1 MLKCTACPGGASLEM
16 RIHQPIATAA
26 AFTLTALT
34 ALLGCSAGRDSATRV
49 TAAVYHVSPSG
60 NDADPGTADQ
70 PWRTIQH
77 AADIAGPGDTLL
89 VHAGTYAE
97 DVRFQ
102 RSGTSGAP
110 IAFQTAPTERVIV
123 RSLQPDQGA
132 SHLRLTGFRV
142 RGYRIWGVTLIGD
155 NQDVIL
161 SRLNVSGGEGG
172 IHFTDGYSGEPPAH
186 GPVTDILVEDCSVHD
201 VRYTGI
207 DATPGPCLRTVF
219 RRVESYGNGLVGQ
232 SSFGADGIGIERG
245 QDVTVEDCFVHDNGG
260 DGIDLNSRDRTG
272 GVGAIIVRGNVV
284 ARNHLQGIKLWS
296 GGRME
301 RNVVWGQGINPIMI
315 GAYDCRAEVLHN
327 AVAYNMWDAAYSARD
342 YAATFGYPEQAG
354 AAPRVRL
361 VMRNN
366 IWAFNTGPAVGSPT
380 GIYFGPRVQ
389 LLDERRNVFH
399 SRADGEIQAAFL
411 GDRWF
416 SRADIRNGTWAA
428 VSGHGQDDLA
438 VNPLFVSGWPS
449 VDLHLRPASPA
460 LGRGAY

>member
-1 MLKCTACPGGASLEM
+1 M
-16 RIHQPIATAA
+16 RANKRAA
-26 AFTLTALT
+26 MVAVLALAVPAALT
-34 ALLGCSAGRDSATRV
+34 ECSAGRDGRQSATPAAV
-49 TAAVYHVSPSG
+49 TVYHVSPSG
-60 NDADPGTADQ
+60 NDASPGTAAQ

-77 AADIAGPGDTLL
+77 AADTAGPGDTVL
-89 VHAGTYAE
+89 VHAGTYTE
-97 DVRFQ
+97 DVHLQ
-102 RSGTSGAP
+102 RSGASEAP
-110 IAFQTAPTERVIV
+110 IAFQTAPNERAIV
-123 RSLQPDQGA
+123 GSLQLEQGA
-132 SHLRLTGFRV
+132 SRLRLTGFRV

-161 SRLNVSGGEGG
+161 SHLNVSGGEGG

-186 GPVTDILVEDCSVHD
+186 GPVTDILVKDCSVHD

-207 DATPGPCLRTVF
+207 DATPGPCIRTVF

-232 SSFGADGIGIERG
+232 SSFGADGIGIEKG

-315 GAYDCRAEVLHN
+315 GAYGCTAEVLRN
-327 AVAYNMWDAAYSARD
+327 TVAYNMWDAAYSARD
-342 YAATFGYPEQAG
+342 YAATFGYPEQGGAG
-354 AAPRVRL
+354 PRVRL
-361 VMRNN
+361 IMRNN
-366 IWAFNTGPAVGSPT
+366 IWAFNTGPQVGSPT

-389 LLDERRNVFH
+389 LLDERRNVFY

-416 SRADIRNGTWAA
+416 TRADIRNGTWAA
-428 VSGHGQDDLA
+428 GSGHGQDDLA
-438 VNPLFVSGWPS
+438 LNPLFVSAWPS
-449 VDLHLRPASPA
+449 VDLHLRPTSPA